1 MPGIL
6 LALSRFTAE
15 TFVAGLWQGLA
26 FIGAVALALRLFSR
40 IPASIRFIIWSLTF
54 TLAVA
59 IPLLHLHVPAGSV
72 GHSPSAVFHISPT
85 WSIAIT
91 ALWASFTVARL
102 AQFSAQTLRLR
113 RIWKRSIPV
122 ATSDAIRATIDST
135 HRNVGLCTSTDV
147 DTPCVI
153 GFFSPRLLI
162 PHSLFDTLTQ
172 SDLHQTVL
180 HECEHLRRRDDWI
193 NLAQK
198 IALALFP
205 LNPAL
210 LFADRRLSLE
220 RELACDAGVI
230 ARTDAPFD
238 YAHCLTRLAEHR
250 LNPRRLSLA
259 LSAWSRQSELARRVH
274 TLLRP
279 IHKLSPAY
287 TRASIAAF
295 TVALTAGS
303 IELAH
308 APHLVSFA
316 NPVVP
321 VASGVDTVFRSAPPA
336 AAIPVVY
343 KEADSGQPHATLLK
357 ATMPTVNPTG
367 KPSSNSASKPSMKQA
382 RRPVP
387 LKQPQ
392 TRMLRTSAQQRPP
405 YERNDAVRAYYL
417 TTEFSPSYAA
427 VPFGDGWLIVQL

>member
-1 MPGIL
+1 MPGGL

-15 TFVAGLWQGLA
+15 TFVAGLWQGIALVV
-26 FIGAVALALRLFSR
+26 AVAVALRLFSR

-54 TLAVA
+54 ALVVA
-59 IPLLHLHVPAGSV
+59 IPLFHLHAPARPTV
-72 GHSPSAVFHISPT
+72 HAPSAVFHLSPG
-85 WSIAIT
+85 WGIAI
-91 ALWASFTVARL
+91 AMLWAFLSLARL
-102 AQFSAQTLRLR
+102 GQFAGQTLRLR
-113 RIWKRSIPV
+113 RIWKRSVPV
-122 ATSDAIRATIDST
+122 AAPDAIRATIDST
-135 HRNVGLCTSTDV
+135 RRNVELCTSTDV

-162 PHSLFDTLTQ
+162 PHSLFGTLTP
-172 SDLHQTVL
+172 SDLHQIIL
-180 HECEHLRRRDDWI
+180 HESEHLRRHDDWI

-198 IALALFP
+198 FALALFP

-238 YAHCLTRLAEHR
+238 YAHCLTRLAEQR
-250 LNPRRLSLA
+250 LNSRRLSLA
-259 LSAWSRQSELARRVH
+259 LSAWSRQSELARRVY

-279 IHKLSPAY
+279 IPKFSPAY
-287 TRASIAAF
+287 SRISIAAF
-295 TVALTAGS
+295 SVALTTGA

-321 VASGVDTVFRSAPPA
+321 MASGIDTVYRPASPA

-343 KEADSGQPHATLLK
+343 KQGLAEQPRATLLK
-357 ATMPTVNPTG
+357 ATMPSGKPAG
-367 KPSSNSASKPSMKQA
+367 KPSSQSAAKHILKQA
-382 RRPVP
+382 HRPASA
-387 LKQPQ
+387 KQPQ
-392 TRMLRTSAQQRPP
+392 PRVLRTTAHQSSP
-405 YERNDAVRAYYL
+405 YVSNDAVRAYYV